1 VNLRWIAFTAGL
13 ALLCTA
19 AGPALAA
26 RAVPLDSAREGPL
39 DSARD
44 GQDDPVQWSARVITT
59 SLRPGGAFD
68 VAITAVAEED
78 WHVYSVTQGPGGPV
92 PTTIDIAAR
101 PPFARAGAIRGPE
114 PVTAFDPN
122 FEIKTETYAG
132 TFTLVLPVRLAADAA
147 GSGARLRIEVGF
159 QACTNRLCLP
169 PKTVTLA
176 VPVKWIESG
185 VGGRGSGIGN
195 RRPEVGRAGQVV
207 DPQPPTPDPRPPTP
221 HPQSP
226 IPDPRPPATPASFG
240 AGAGSWAAFLWLAVS
255 MGALSLLTPCVF
267 PMVPITVSYFTR
279 HAAPTRARA
288 AGSAALYGL
297 GIVLTF
303 TVFGSLL
310 AAVAGAAGLNRFAAN
325 PWVNLAITALF
336 LLFALNLFGVYELR
350 LPSGLMSRLDG
361 MSRRRGASAAGTLL
375 MALTF
380 TVTSLTCTAAF
391 IGTLLVVASQGEW
404 LRPVAGLLAYSTT
417 FALPFVA
424 LAMAPQ
430 LVSHLPRSGPWLVRV
445 KIVMGFLEIA
455 AAMKF
460 LSNADLVW
468 SWGIFTRGVV
478 LIAWAVTAL
487 ALAAYLMSS
496 SSADRTAGR
505 LPMGRLAA
513 GLATLAFAVWLAT
526 GVTGRRLGELEAFL
540 PPATVSAQAAGHTQG
555 ELPWVTNDLDA
566 AIAQARAS
574 HQRVIIDFTGYTC
587 TNCRWMEANMFPR
600 PEIRNALKGFV
611 RARLY
616 TDGRGSVYDQQ
627 QRFQQE
633 RFATV
638 ALPLYA
644 IIDADQRAIATF
656 AGLTRDPQEFLRF
669 LRSGM

>member
-1 VNLRWIAFTAGL
+1 MNPRRTALTVVLGSLCAAAGSGL
-13 ALLCTA
+13 AA
-19 AGPALAA
+19 
-26 RAVPLDSAREGPL
+26 
-39 DSARD
+39 
-44 GQDDPVQWSARVITT
+44 QDDPVKWSAKVVTKGI
-59 SLRPGGAFD
+59 RPGGAFD
-68 VAITAVAEED
+68 VAVTAVAEED
-78 WHVYSVTQGPGGPV
+78 WHVYSVTQGPGGPAA
-92 PTTIDIAAR
+92 TTIAIAAR
-101 PPFARAGAIRGPE
+101 PPFTRAGAIRGPE

-122 FEIKTETYAG
+122 FEIKTETYDG

-147 GSGARLRIEVGF
+147 GSGAALRIDVGF

-169 PKTVTLA
+169 PKTVPLA
-176 VPVKWIESG
+176 VPVKWMPDAGDRLSAE
-185 VGGRGSGIGN
+185 RTDH
-195 RRPEVGRAGQVV
+195 RP
-207 DPQPPTPDPRPPTP
+207 PPTDHRLPTTENRPATTDNRSPTT
-221 HPQSP
+221 
-226 IPDPRPPATPASFG
+226 DNRPPATPASFG
-240 AGAGSWAAFLWLAVS
+240 AGAESWAAFLWLAVS

-267 PMVPITVSYFTR
+267 PMVPITVSYFTK

-303 TVFGSLL
+303 TLFGSVL

-350 LPSGLMSRLDG
+350 LPAALLSGLDR
-361 MSRRRGASAAGTLL
+361 MSRRRGTSAAGTLL

-391 IGTLLVVASQGEW
+391 IGTLLVVASQGAW
-404 LRPVAGLLAYSTT
+404 QRPIAGLLAYSTA

-430 LVSHLPRSGPWLVRV
+430 LVSHLPGSGPWLARV
-445 KIVMGFLEIA
+445 KVVMGFLEIA

-487 ALAAYLMSS
+487 ALAAYLMAP
-496 SSADRTAGR
+496 SSADRSAGR
-505 LPMGRLAA
+505 LLMGRFAA
-513 GLATLAFAVWLAT
+513 GLAALAFAVWLAT

-540 PPATVSAQAAGHTQG
+540 PPATVSAQAAGHTQS

-566 AIAQARAS
+566 AITQARAS

-600 PEIRNALKGFV
+600 PEIRDALKGFV

-616 TDGRGSVYDQQ
+616 TDGQGPVYDRQ

-644 IIDADQRAIATF
+644 IIDTDQRAIATF

-669 LRSGM
+669 LRSAGM

>member
-1 VNLRWIAFTAGL
+1 
-13 ALLCTA
+13 
-19 AGPALAA
+19 
-26 RAVPLDSAREGPL
+26 
-39 DSARD
+39 
-44 GQDDPVQWSARVITT
+44 
-59 SLRPGGAFD
+59 
-68 VAITAVAEED
+68 
-78 WHVYSVTQGPGGPV
+78 
-92 PTTIDIAAR
+92 
-101 PPFARAGAIRGPE
+101 
-114 PVTAFDPN
+114 
-122 FEIKTETYAG
+122 
-132 TFTLVLPVRLAADAA
+132 
-147 GSGARLRIEVGF
+147 
-159 QACTNRLCLP
+159 
-169 PKTVTLA
+169 
-176 VPVKWIESG
+176 
-185 VGGRGSGIGN
+185 
-195 RRPEVGRAGQVV
+195 
-207 DPQPPTPDPRPPTP
+207 
-221 HPQSP
+221 
-226 IPDPRPPATPASFG
+226 
-240 AGAGSWAAFLWLAVS
+240 

-267 PMVPITVSYFTR
+267 PMVPITVSYFTK

-303 TVFGSLL
+303 TVFGSVL

-350 LPSGLMSRLDG
+350 LPAGLMSRLDG

-404 LRPVAGLLAYSTT
+404 QRPIAGLLAYSTT

-487 ALAAYLMSS
+487 ALAAYLMAP
-496 SSADRTAGR
+496 SSANRTAGR
-505 LPMGRLAA
+505 LPTGRLAA
-513 GLATLAFAVWLAT
+513 GLATLAFALWLAT

-540 PPATVSAQAAGHTQG
+540 PPATVSAQAAGHTPG

-600 PEIRNALKGFV
+600 PEIRDALEGFV

-616 TDGRGSVYDQQ
+616 TDGQGAVYDKQ

-644 IIDADQRAIATF
+644 IIDTDQRAIATF

-669 LRSGM
+669 LRSGGI